1 MKTFEQHINSDTY
14 YAIRWLSIPTNKF
27 DGELEGHFKSTE
39 EVLEYISHLDFDS
52 YGEEF
57 KIFQVQEKEISKTDV
72 KMWKET
78 NKYNI

>member
-1 MKTFEQHINSDTY
+1 MKTFEQHIDSDTY
-14 YAIRWLSIPTNKF
+14 YAIRWLSMSTKKF
-27 DGELEGHFKSTE
+27 DGELEGYFKSTE
-39 EVLEYISHLDFDS
+39 EVLYYISHLDFNM

-57 KIFQVQEKEISKTDV
+57 KIVQVQETLISKADI